1 MVLRQGV
8 VGSLMMQLLC
18 DRQVKQI
25 IIVDTFPLRCQLSQQ
40 LGADEVINA
49 SEVNPVEVVKQLT
62 NGRGADLVIDCV
74 GGYTGIK
81 SFEQAQDIVADRG
94 TIQLIALYQQRAL
107 PLHATKIMH
116 KRLLAGI
123 LTDESPME
131 TPLRAMNSI
140 EKRIIQVK
148 EMIAHQFP
156 YTEAKEAFD
165 FLWHTSE
172 KGLGVLLDWDI

>member
-107 PLHATKIMH
+107 HF
-116 KRLLAGI
+116 
-123 LTDESPME
+123 
-131 TPLRAMNSI
+131 TPPKSCTNG
-140 EKRIIQVK
+140 
-148 EMIAHQFP
+148 
-156 YTEAKEAFD
+156 Y
-165 FLWHTSE
+165 
-172 KGLGVLLDWDI
+172 